1 MNIPHS
7 PTQLKAAATY
17 NAAADHFD
25 AAPLAFW
32 DRHGQQA
39 VNLLELRSGAR
50 VLDVGCGTGASAL
63 PAAAAV
69 GPDGRV
75 TGIDVAEN
83 MLHRARAKAKARRLD
98 NVTFD
103 VADMTACGLPD
114 EGFDAVISVFSVF
127 FVPDMEQQIAELIR
141 MLRPGGRLAVT
152 VWGPR
157 AFEPGASIFG
167 EEVRRVRP
175 DMPVQARPWERLT
188 DPRTLRRLLR
198 DGGASEP
205 AIQTISDSQPL
216 SGAAEWWTIAMGSGY
231 RWEIDHLGADEQQTV
246 RERSVQRL
254 SDMNVRA
261 IETSAHHAVARRP
274 L

>member
-1 MNIPHS
+1 MNIAHS
-7 PTQLKAAATY
+7 PTRLKAAATY
-17 NAAADHFD
+17 DAAADHFD

-32 DRHGQQA
+32 DRHGRQA
-39 VNLLELRSGAR
+39 VNLLDLRPGAR

-69 GPDGRV
+69 GPDGQV
-75 TGIDVAEN
+75 AGIDVSEN
-83 MLHRARAKAKARRLD
+83 MLMRARAKAMARGLD

-103 VADMTACGLPD
+103 VADMTASGLPD
-114 EGFDAVISVFSVF
+114 ERFDAVISVFSVF
-127 FVPDMEQQIAELIR
+127 FVPDMERQITELIR

-157 AFEPGASIFG
+157 AFEPGASVFG

-175 DMPVQARPWERLT
+175 DMPVQVRPWERLT
-188 DPRTLRRLLR
+188 DPRNLRRLLL

-205 AIQTISDSQPL
+205 AIQAVSDRQPL
-216 SGAAEWWTIAMGSGY
+216 TGVADWWTIAMGSGY
-231 RWEIDHLGADEQQTV
+231 RWEIDQLTADEQQTV

-254 SDMNVRA
+254 SDMCIRA
-261 IETSAHHAVARRP
+261 IETSAIHAVARRAD
-274 L
+274 